1 MMTIACG
8 QYGKTA
14 WRHKKGGGEGDNA
27 GVIQRPCSNT
37 NEGGGY
43 EVNFRATQS
52 PGERL
57 GWSCL
62 EYRCSVSLLNKTHT
76 HAPWRYGPLMMMFAS
91 VCVLLITKL
100 LGVYY

>member
-43 EVNFRATQS
+43 EVTSEQHNHR
-52 PGERL
+52 ERD
-57 GWSCL
+57 
-62 EYRCSVSLLNKTHT
+62 
-76 HAPWRYGPLMMMFAS
+76 
-91 VCVLLITKL
+91 
-100 LGVYY
+100 